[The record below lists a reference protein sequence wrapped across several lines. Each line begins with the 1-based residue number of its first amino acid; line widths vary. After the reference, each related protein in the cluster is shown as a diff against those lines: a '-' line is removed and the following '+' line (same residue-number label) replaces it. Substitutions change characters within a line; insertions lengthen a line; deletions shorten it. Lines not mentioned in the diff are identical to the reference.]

1 MTLEEIKEY
10 LEKHKEDAEVKAYLN
25 ELSRPSE
32 ENVKEFLNTYQ
43 GQKVLQPYLDR
54 HFTKSLETW
63 KQNNLEKLIDEEV
76 KKRYPEKTPE
86 QIEIEKL
93 RKQIEEAEKARQREA
108 LVNKALKLADEKA
121 LPKGIID
128 FFIADDEE
136 NTIKNLERLEQE
148 YQAAVQKAV
157 EEKFKEHGRQIDQ
170 GTNGGGGAIDIASL
184 AQEASIRKL

>member
-10 LEKHKEDAEVKAYLN
+10 LEEHKEDAEVKAYLN

>member
-1 MTLEEIKEY
+1 MNLEEIEKY
-10 LEKHKEDAEVKAYLN
+10 LEENKDNPEVKAYLE
-25 ELSRPSE
+25 ELSRPTE
-32 ENVKEFLNTYQ
+32 ESVKGFLNSYQ

-136 NTIKNLERLEQE
+136 NTLKNLERLEQE
-148 YQAAVQKAV
+148 YSAAVQKAV
-157 EEKFKEHGRQIDQ
+157 EAKFKEHGRQIDQ
-170 GTNGGGGAIDIASL
+170 GNNGGGGAIDIASL
-184 AQEASIRKL
+184 AQEANIRKL

>member
-1 MTLEEIKEY
+1 MNLEEIKKF
-10 LEKHKEDAEVKAYLN
+10 LEENKEDAEVQAFLK
-25 ELSRPSE
+25 ELSRPTE
-32 ENVKEFLNTYQ
+32 ESVKEFLDSYQ
-43 GQKVLQPYLDR
+43 GKKVLQPYLDR

-93 RKQIEEAEKARQREA
+93 RQQIEETERARRREA

-136 NTIKNLERLEQE
+136 STLKNLERLEQE
-148 YQAAVQKAV
+148 YNAAVQKAV
-157 EEKFKEHGRQIDQ
+157 EAKFKEHGRQIDQ
-170 GTNGGGGAIDIASL
+170 GTNGSVGTIDIAAL
-184 AQEASIRKL
+184 AQEASIRK